1 MLLFNDVFLLC
12 KKKESAFKLMELIEL
27 HSITLDSSCGFLDA
41 SDGDI
46 LGDIPQLQFCVS
58 AFSPFG
64 FRREKRSMEAF
75 WLRLPAGSWPRWA
88 GSECRVRPARLASGD
103 RGREGC
109 CGTAPCIR
117 ERVRER
123 RKQRLPHDQAKGV
136 CTGFSSGVCQA
147 RFDIKEAN
155 LRGCQA
161 KAEHSLG

>member
-41 SDGDI
+41 SDADI

-75 WLRLPAGSWPRWA
+75 WLRLPAGPWPRWA

-109 CGTAPCIR
+109 CGTYRSFNAFASS
-117 ERVRER
+117 RVREKVANNDSLPAR
-123 RKQRLPHDQAKGV
+123 APHDQAKGV
-136 CTGFSSGVCQA
+136 
-147 RFDIKEAN
+147 
-155 LRGCQA
+155 
-161 KAEHSLG
+161 

>member
-64 FRREKRSMEAF
+64 FRREKRSM
-75 WLRLPAGSWPRWA
+75 GSLLVA
-88 GSECRVRPARLASGD
+88 SSCRSV
-103 RGREGC
+103 
-109 CGTAPCIR
+109 
-117 ERVRER
+117 
-123 RKQRLPHDQAKGV
+123 
-136 CTGFSSGVCQA
+136 
-147 RFDIKEAN
+147 
-155 LRGCQA
+155 
-161 KAEHSLG
+161 AEMGWI